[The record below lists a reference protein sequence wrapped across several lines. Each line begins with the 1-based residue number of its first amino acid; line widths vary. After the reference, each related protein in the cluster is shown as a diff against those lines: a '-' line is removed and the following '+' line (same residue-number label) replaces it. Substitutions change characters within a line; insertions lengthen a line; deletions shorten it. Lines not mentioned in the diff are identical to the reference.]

1 MTDCED
7 LQEVELNKQPFT
19 NGTCGNE
26 ADTLN
31 DFVVNEDYRPNTS
44 ERTGQTGRYLRM
56 MRTCAKRQNWW
67 KILTFVAILGNV
79 VTAAISVILTKL
91 SCGSCPAT
99 IVPPCPSGWV
109 EHGDKCYYFSE
120 SERTWRSS
128 QSNCSASGASLVLIE
143 DQKEMDIIMQ
153 IKRKTDY
160 WIGLKRKDGQPWEWT
175 NGTVFNGWFEIKADG
190 FCAYL
195 DDDRVGSTLC
205 GTKRN
210 WICSKS
216 TNVA

>member
-1 MTDCED
+1 MAQRKGHCENGPNASVQIQLTPEFSGNTKASARGLKAKWKKTKPTCILMTV
-7 LQEVELNKQPFT
+7 LPLVSS
-19 NGTCGNE
+19 
-26 ADTLN
+26 A
-31 DFVVNEDYRPNTS
+31 
-44 ERTGQTGRYLRM
+44 
-56 MRTCAKRQNWW
+56 
-67 KILTFVAILGNV
+67 
-79 VTAAISVILTKL
+79 VTALICVMLTEPRPATCVL
-91 SCGSCPAT
+91 SC
-99 IVPPCPSGWV
+99 PSEWIGYK
-109 EHGDKCYYFSE
+109 GKCYDFSKLE
-120 SERTWRSS
+120 GTWYDG
-128 QSNCSASGASLVLIE
+128 QNNCSAFGASLVAIE

-160 WIGLKRKDGQPWEWT
+160 WIGLKRKNGQPWEWA